1 MATVEQ
7 HHARVYLWR
16 VLESLAS
23 GSTLVCG
30 RVSGNRVD
38 VALVDGAGKRTR
50 VRAGSWDEALR
61 RLATQLSIEVVSKE
75 GEKK

>member
-1 MATVEQ
+1 MATIEE

-16 VLESLAS
+16 LLEALAS

-30 RVSGNRVD
+30 RVSEKRVD
-38 VALVDGAGKRTR
+38 LAIVDGAGKRTR
-50 VRAGSWDEALR
+50 VRAGSWDEAVR
-61 RLATQLSIEVVSKE
+61 RLALQLSIEVVSKE